1 MVTSIVGAISP
12 HQTRPYLSGAMF
24 KLYRRR
30 GVSAENLVP
39 KGQAPDQD
47 AALLEYIA
55 EASSW
60 CDDIA
65 NQPLGATLFTNQE
78 TVNVDRWGYVTVAP
92 PVRPILGVTAFAIGP
107 TPDQLTDLTV
117 LDGIDVQEGILKVPA
132 FGTAMLTSSAG
143 PIQFTPMRAPFDR
156 AVCRYS
162 IVHGYPV
169 TVLTADAAAAAATL
183 AVADTTGII
192 AGQTWLTLHAGRARH
207 RFLATTVSTADAGGI
222 GTGPGTIG
230 ISPVLPVAVSIS
242 DPADPPMLS
251 NMPGSLIGAI
261 VLATQGFIKGGAG
274 GGGGSSVSS
283 TGRRHTNQKSSAPG
297 AGDDFAA
304 AEDMLRH
311 YAVVT
316 P

>member
-1 MVTSIVGAISP
+1 MVTSIVGAISQA
-12 HQTRPYLSGAMF
+12 QTRPYLSAAMF

-39 KGQAPDQD
+39 KGDPADQD

-65 NQPLGATLFTNQE
+65 NQELGAALFTDQK
-78 TVNVDRWGYVTVAP
+78 TVNVDRWGYVTFAP
-92 PVRPILGVTAFAIGP
+92 PRRPILGVTAFSIGP
-107 TPDQLTDLTV
+107 TVDQLTDLTV

-132 FGTAMLTSSAG
+132 FGSAMLTSSAG
-143 PIQFTPMRAPFDR
+143 PIQFVPMTAPFDK

-169 TVLTADAAAAAATL
+169 TTLTSDAAAGAATL

-207 RFLATTVSTADAGGI
+207 RFLATSVSTADAGGI

-230 ISPVLPVAVSIS
+230 CAPVLPVAVTVS

-251 NMPGSLIGAI
+251 GMPGSLIYAI
-261 VLATQGFIKGGAG
+261 VLATQAMIKGGSG
-274 GGGGSSVSS
+274 GGGGPVSS
-283 TGRRHTNQKSSAPG
+283 TGGKAGGQKNSARR
-297 AGDDFAA
+297 AGDDFAE
-304 AEDMLRH
+304 AERILRQ

>member
-1 MVTSIVGAISP
+1 MVTSIVGATSP

-24 KLYRRR
+24 KIYRRR
-30 GVSAENLVP
+30 GVQAENLVP
-39 KGQAPDQD
+39 KGNPADQD

-65 NQPLGATLFTNQE
+65 NQTLGATLDTVQQ
-78 TVNVDRWGYVTVAP
+78 TVNVDRYGWVTVAP
-92 PVRPILGVTAFAIGP
+92 RFRPVLGVTAFAIGP
-107 TPDQLTDLTV
+107 TADQLTDLTV
-117 LDGIDVQEGILKVPA
+117 LDGIDVQEGILRVPA
-132 FGTAMLTSSAG
+132 FGSSMLTSSAG

-156 AVCRYS
+156 AVCRYT
-162 IVHGYPV
+162 IAHGYPV
-169 TVLTADAAAAAATL
+169 TVLTSDAAAGAATL

-192 AGQTWLTLHAGRARH
+192 AGQTWMILHVGKARH
-207 RFLATTVSTADAGGI
+207 RFLASTVSTADAGGI

-230 ISPVLPVAVSIS
+230 ITPVLPLAVSIS

-261 VLATQGFIKGGAG
+261 VLATQGFIKGGSG
-274 GGGGSSVSS
+274 GGGGASVSS
-283 TGRRHTNQKSSAPG
+283 TGRRHTSQKSSAPG

-304 AEDMLRH
+304 AESMLRH

>member
-1 MVTSIVGAISP
+1 MVTSIVSAISP
-12 HQTRPYLSGAMF
+12 NQTRPYLSAAMF

-39 KGQAPDQD
+39 KGNPQDQD

-65 NQPLGATLFTNQE
+65 NQTLGATLFTDQQ
-78 TVNVDRWGYVTVAP
+78 TVNVDRWGYVTIAP

-107 TPDQLTDLTV
+107 TVDQLTDLTV

-162 IVHGYPV
+162 VVHGYPV
-169 TVLTADAAAAAATL
+169 TVLTADAAAGAATL
-183 AVADTTGII
+183 EVADTTGII

-222 GTGPGTIG
+222 GTGPGVVG
-230 ISPVLPVAVSIS
+230 CSPVLPVAVSIS

-251 NMPGSLIGAI
+251 GMPGSLIYA
-261 VLATQGFIKGGAG
+261 VTLATQGMIKGGSPA
-274 GGGGSSVSS
+274 SARMSS
-283 TGRRHTNQKSSAPG
+283 TAGKASGQKSSAPG

-304 AEDMLRH
+304 AEEILKH